1 MGGARA
7 GDGGNI
13 MTASIYKQA
22 QLVQITP
29 DGEWYVAIPH
39 PEQPGVLAVDVGK
52 NLTFAAEHTPETAPT
67 TVGVAAVKPVLAL
80 NRFINL
86 RLEFIPGMI
95 EASAFNLLANALYQ
109 AIADV
114 QQRQSAPRN
123 RLILLTLL
131 DLQAALGQALHQAL
145 TTAPARE
152 ETPYIEHDFI
162 AHGLQA
168 RLAMAGEEAQ
178 P

>member
-1 MGGARA
+1 
-7 GDGGNI
+7 

-29 DGEWYVAIPH
+29 PGEWYVAIPH
-39 PEQPGVLAVDVGK
+39 PDQPGILAVDVDK
-52 NLTFAAEHTPETAPT
+52 NLTFAAEYTLETLT
-67 TVGVAAVKPVLAL
+67 AVKPIVAF

-86 RLEFIPGMI
+86 RLEFIPGML
-95 EASAFNLLANALYQ
+95 EASAFNMLANMLHL

-114 QQRQSAPRN
+114 QQRQPEPRN
-123 RLILLTLL
+123 KLILFTLL
-131 DLQAALGQALHQAL
+131 ELQAALGRALHQAL
-145 TTAPARE
+145 TAVPVRE

-168 RLAMAGEEAQ
+168 RLAMAGEEHQ

>member
-1 MGGARA
+1 
-7 GDGGNI
+7 

-22 QLVQITP
+22 QLVQITVA
-29 DGEWYVAIPH
+29 GEWYVAIPH
-39 PEQPGVLAVDVGK
+39 PEQPGVPSSGSGQVLAVDIDK
-52 NLTFAAEHTPETAPT
+52 NLTFASEHTPETL
-67 TVGVAAVKPVLAL
+67 AAVKPVLAL
-80 NRFINL
+80 NRFIDL
-86 RLEFIPGMI
+86 RLEFIPGLI

-114 QQRQSAPRN
+114 QQREPEPRN

-131 DLQAALGQALHQAL
+131 ELQAALGQALHQAL

>member
-1 MGGARA
+1 
-7 GDGGNI
+7 

-39 PEQPGVLAVDVGK
+39 PEQPGVPSSGSGQVLAVDIDK
-52 NLTFAAEHTPETAPT
+52 NLTFASEHTPETL
-67 TVGVAAVKPVLAL
+67 AAVKPVLAL
-80 NRFINL
+80 NRFVNL

-109 AIADV
+109 AIADAR
-114 QQRQSAPRN
+114 QREPEPRN

-131 DLQAALGQALHQAL
+131 ELQAALGQALHQAL

-168 RLAMAGEEAQ
+168 RLAMAGEEFE

>member
-1 MGGARA
+1 
-7 GDGGNI
+7 

-52 NLTFAAEHTPETAPT
+52 DLTFAAEHTPETL
-67 TVGVAAVKPVLAL
+67 AAVKPVLAL

-114 QQRQSAPRN
+114 QQREPEPRN

-131 DLQAALGQALHQAL
+131 ELQAMLGRGLHQAL
-145 TTAPARE
+145 TATPVRE

-162 AHGLQA
+162 AHGLQV
-168 RLAMAGEEAQ
+168 RLAMAGEEM
-178 P
+178 

>member
-1 MGGARA
+1 
-7 GDGGNI
+7 

-22 QLVQITP
+22 QLVRIIP
-29 DGEWYVAIPH
+29 AGEWYVAIPH
-39 PEQPGVLAVDVGK
+39 PERPGVPSSGSGQVLAVDVDK

-80 NRFINL
+80 NRFVNL

-109 AIADV
+109 AILDV
-114 QQRQSAPRN
+114 QQRQPEPRN
-123 RLILLTLL
+123 KLILLTLL
-131 DLQAALGQALHQAL
+131 ELQAALGQALHQAL
-145 TTAPARE
+145 TAAPVRE

-162 AHGLQA
+162 AHGLQT
-168 RLAMAGEEAQ
+168 RLAMAGEEQQ

>member
-1 MGGARA
+1 
-7 GDGGNI
+7 
-13 MTASIYKQA
+13 MTASIYKEA

-29 DGEWYVAIPH
+29 AGEWYVAIPH
-39 PEQPGVLAVDVGK
+39 PEKPGILAVDVDK
-52 NLTFAAEHTPETAPT
+52 NLTFAAEHTPDLL
-67 TVGVAAVKPVLAL
+67 AAIKPVLAL

-109 AIADV
+109 AIVDV
-114 QQRQSAPRN
+114 QQREPEPRN
-123 RLILLTLL
+123 RLILLTILEM
-131 DLQAALGQALHQAL
+131 QATLGQALHQAL
-145 TTAPARE
+145 TAAPARE

-168 RLAMAGEEAQ
+168 RLAMANEEG
-178 P
+178 

>member
-1 MGGARA
+1 
-7 GDGGNI
+7 

-22 QLVQITP
+22 HLVQITP
-29 DGEWYVAIPH
+29 DGEWFVAISH
-39 PEQPGVLAVDVGK
+39 PEKPGVLAVDSDK
-52 NLTFAAEHTPETAPT
+52 NLTFTAEHTPETLT
-67 TVGVAAVKPVLAL
+67 AVKPVLAL

-114 QQRQSAPRN
+114 QQWQPEPRN

-131 DLQAALGQALHQAL
+131 ELQATLGQALHQAL
-145 TTAPARE
+145 TAVPARE

-162 AHGLQA
+162 AQGLQA
-168 RLAMAGEEAQ
+168 RLAMAGEEFE

>member
-1 MGGARA
+1 
-7 GDGGNI
+7 

-22 QLVQITP
+22 QLVRITP
-29 DGEWYVAIPH
+29 AGEWYVAIPH
-39 PEQPGVLAVDVGK
+39 PDKPGILAVDVNK

-67 TVGVAAVKPVLAL
+67 TVGVAAVKPVVAL

-114 QQRQSAPRN
+114 QQREPEPRN

-131 DLQAALGQALHQAL
+131 EIQATLGRALHQAL
-145 TTAPARE
+145 TAVPARE

-162 AHGLQA
+162 AQGLQA
-168 RLAMAGEEAQ
+168 RLAMAGEEV
-178 P
+178 

>member
-1 MGGARA
+1 
-7 GDGGNI
+7 
-13 MTASIYKQA
+13 MTASIYKEA

-29 DGEWYVAIPH
+29 AREWYVAIPH
-39 PEQPGVLAVDVGK
+39 PEKPGVLAVDVDK
-52 NLTFAAEHTPETAPT
+52 NLTFAAEHTPDTL
-67 TVGVAAVKPVLAL
+67 AAVKPVLAL

-109 AIADV
+109 AIVDV
-114 QQRQSAPRN
+114 QQREPEPRN
-123 RLILLTLL
+123 KLILLTLL
-131 DLQAALGQALHQAL
+131 EIQAVLGQAFRQAL
-145 TTAPARE
+145 IAAPARE

-168 RLAMAGEEAQ
+168 RLAMANEEE
-178 P
+178 